1 MTAWSDSSGL
11 PRYEDAQRDCSL
23 VLDLKPGHV
32 KALYRRAQA
41 RTELG
46 NLSAAQ
52 KGAPLI
58 ESLLTDVLIH
68 YGQI

>member
-1 MTAWSDSSGL
+1 M
-11 PRYEDAQRDCSL
+11 
-23 VLDLKPGHV
+23 LDLKPGHV

-52 KGAPLI
+52 KGAPFI
-58 ESLLTDVLIH
+58 EITLA
-68 YGQI
+68 Y